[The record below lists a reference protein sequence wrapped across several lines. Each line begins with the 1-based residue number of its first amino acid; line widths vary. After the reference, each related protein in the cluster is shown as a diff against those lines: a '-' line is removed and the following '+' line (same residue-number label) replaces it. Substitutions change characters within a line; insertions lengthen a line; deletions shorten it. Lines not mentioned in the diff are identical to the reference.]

1 MSQKLTTRD
10 LIGTLIDLEED
21 MLYEE
26 SEEQQTMIQ
35 EGITKVKKEISRKVE
50 GIDYFALEMSRQSSL
65 IDAEIKTM
73 TDEVKRLRMKKNAI
87 KRTED
92 YFNKVL
98 LPMIIETAGNE
109 GVFKTDTAKYKLYET
124 WGPIEVDDEEMVPD
138 EYKRAKIMI
147 NLKLLRSNTIIPSGF
162 WLQVLWLFGIGIKNG
177 NDNHGS
183 FVMLSLAIWR
193 LQTHFTISLDTK

>member
-73 TDEVKRLRMKKNAI
+73 NDEVKRLRNKKAAI
-87 KRTED
+87 KKTED
-92 YFNKVL
+92 YFNKTL
-98 LPMIIETAGNE
+98 LPMIIETAGND
-109 GVFKTDTAKYKLYET
+109 GVFKTNTAKYKLYET
-124 WGPIEVDDEEMVPD
+124 WGPLEVNDEDSIPDDYKRVKIEVDKKGARKAVIEATEQGM
-138 EYKRAKIMI
+138 
-147 NLKLLRSNTIIPSGF
+147 
-162 WLQVLWLFGIGIKNG
+162 GIAG
-177 NDNHGS
+177 
-183 FVMLSLAIWR
+183 
-193 LQTHFTISLDTK
+193 FTINKVKRVRRS